1 MSVDEG
7 FRADLIAATPALR
20 AFAFSLTFDPD
31 RCDDLVQDTLLRAW
45 NKADRFERGSN
56 LYAWLFT
63 ILRNRYYETLRRKG
77 REVED
82 ATGAIADRYL
92 RVLPAQDA
100 HMEFQDL
107 RAALAELPAQ
117 QREAV
122 ILVGAQGFSYEEAA
136 EICGVEIGT
145 IKSRVNRARG
155 RLVELLRMNGTADV
169 GPDAATRAALQPR

>member
-1 MSVDEG
+1 MSVDEQ
-7 FRADLIAATPALR
+7 FRSDLIAATPALR

-45 NKADRFERGSN
+45 SKADRFELGSN

-92 RVLPAQDA
+92 RTLPEQDS
-100 HMEFQDL
+100 HMDFEDL
-107 RAALAELPAQ
+107 RTALSELPAH

-122 ILVGAQGFSYEEAA
+122 LLVGAQGGSYEEAA
-136 EICGVEIGT
+136 QICGVEIGT
-145 IKSRVNRARG
+145 IKSRVNRARV
-155 RLVELLRMNGTADV
+155 RLVELLKMESTMDL
-169 GPDAATRAALQPR
+169 GPDAATKASLLSP